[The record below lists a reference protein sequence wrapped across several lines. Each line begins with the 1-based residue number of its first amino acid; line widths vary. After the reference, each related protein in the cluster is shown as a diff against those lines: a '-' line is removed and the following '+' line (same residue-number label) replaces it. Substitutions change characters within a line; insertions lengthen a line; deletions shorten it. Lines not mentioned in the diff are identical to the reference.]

1 MDRPP
6 GPQRSVYFLSTLIC
20 CCHTLKE
27 QTKIAIFS
35 LEGWGGEGVLQF
47 RVKEIIV
54 ARNAAVYSPFVAL
67 GHLNREV

>member
-1 MDRPP
+1 M
-6 GPQRSVYFLSTLIC
+6 
-20 CCHTLKE
+20 
-27 QTKIAIFS
+27 AIFS
-35 LEGWGGEGVLQF
+35 LEGWRGGEGVLQF